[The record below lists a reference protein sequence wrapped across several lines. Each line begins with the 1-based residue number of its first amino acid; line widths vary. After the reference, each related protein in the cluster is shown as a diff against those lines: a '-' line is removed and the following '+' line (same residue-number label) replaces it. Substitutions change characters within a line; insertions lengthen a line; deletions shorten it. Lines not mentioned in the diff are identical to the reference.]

1 MIRRR
6 RWWLGRAKKGA
17 AEELALQGAVTGRG
31 LTSQLR
37 SAPFL
42 LPPLSLP
49 RTTEQPT
56 PKKEFVD
63 LFKTNRKKKKKI
75 GIFPSSL
82 SPPPIIKHINTI

>member
-6 RWWLGRAKKGA
+6 RWWPGRAKKGA

-63 LFKTNRKKKKKI
+63 LFKTNRKKKKKSA
-75 GIFPSSL
+75 FSL
-82 SPPPIIKHINTI
+82 HPSPPPQL